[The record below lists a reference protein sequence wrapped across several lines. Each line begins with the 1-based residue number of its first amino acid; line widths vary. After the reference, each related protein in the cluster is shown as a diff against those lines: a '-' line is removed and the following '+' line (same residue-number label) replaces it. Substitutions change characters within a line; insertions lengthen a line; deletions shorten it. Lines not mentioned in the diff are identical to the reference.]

1 MVNDYLN
8 HNLEDKPV
16 VVNASNTKTSISDSQ
31 KKSKMSLKAIL
42 SATQPST
49 SAKPIKTARKRT
61 QTRENP
67 KKRHKSTSKTRK
79 ASNSRVK
86 DSHQEK
92 VNRIALIDN
101 EDDNDDDEDDE
112 IEEDVSLAL
121 LDESIEDYDS
131 PDVIPDDIEYDLASN
146 YNSNE
151 MTTSS
156 NSMAAGKTST
166 MLASTTTSRSGFIV
180 CASSISDENAAS
192 IVDPNLISSSRFVGN
207 QRKSRAMW
215 FFKPPKFTYD
225 GPDLKRHCKIL

>member
-1 MVNDYLN
+1 
-8 HNLEDKPV
+8 
-16 VVNASNTKTSISDSQ
+16 
-31 KKSKMSLKAIL
+31 MSLKAIL
-42 SATQPST
+42 SATQPTT
-49 SAKPIKTARKRT
+49 SAKPTKTARKRT

-67 KKRHKSTSKTRK
+67 KKRHKSTSKTRT

-92 VNRIALIDN
+92 ANRIALIDN
-101 EDDNDDDEDDE
+101 EDDDDNDDDE
-112 IEEDVSLAL
+112 EEDDMPLAL
-121 LDESIEDYDS
+121 LDESIEDYES
-131 PDVIPDDIEYDLASN
+131 PDIIPDDIEYDLASN

-151 MTTSS
+151 ITASS

-166 MLASTTTSRSGFIV
+166 TTTTMLASTSSRSGFIV
-180 CASSISDENAAS
+180 CESSISDENAAT

-215 FFKPPKFTYD
+215 FFKPPKFVYD